1 MGTKTKHLLS
11 VKFPR
16 TLLSSLWVNDR
27 MSPTP
32 ASFWWSANPE
42 GLRLGFAGSDDKQ
55 HHLAS
60 YAKLKP

>member
-1 MGTKTKHLLS
+1 
-11 VKFPR
+11 
-16 TLLSSLWVNDR
+16 

-32 ASFWWSANPE
+32 ASFCWSANPE